1 MRISFAGHKIP
12 PLCETATGILNQ
24 NKLKIVETTLL
35 ASTGEF
41 HANQP
46 RSMAEKVMSGS
57 LGHNEP
63 LPIPFVVSCDNGTK
77 RELEDYRALR

>member
-41 HANQP
+41 HGNQP
-46 RSMAEKVMSGS
+46 RSMAEKVMDAG
-57 LGHNEP
+57 
-63 LPIPFVVSCDNGTK
+63 
-77 RELEDYRALR
+77 